1 MGKKELL
8 PVVQLRPIQSEKLL
22 PLCTAVH
29 AATGTKPHLSTVLRW
44 STRGTADG
52 IRLET
57 QILGGRRL
65 TSVEAVLR
73 YMAATTEARD
83 KSSQPPMPT
92 PRQSERAAEKSAKKL
107 AERLGKVAAQ

>member
-1 MGKKELL
+1 MNKTKQM
-8 PVVQLRPIQSEKLL
+8 PVVQLPAIQNEKLK
-22 PLCTAVH
+22 PLCEAVH
-29 AATGTKPHLSTVLRW
+29 AATGTKPHLSTVIRW

-83 KSSQPPMPT
+83 GRVAQHPSATASQ
-92 PRQSERAAEKSAKKL
+92 QERSAERSAKKL
-107 AERLGKVAAQ
+107 KERLGR

>member
-1 MGKKELL
+1 MTNQLM
-8 PVVQLRPIQSEKLL
+8 PVVQLPAIQNEKLL
-22 PLCTAVH
+22 PLCEAVH

-57 QILGGRRL
+57 RILGGRRL

-73 YMAATTEARD
+73 YMQATTEARNGTT
-83 KSSQPPMPT
+83 QPPMPT
-92 PRQSERAAEKSAKKL
+92 PTQQERAAAKSAKKL
-107 AERLGKVAAQ
+107 ADRLKVGAK

>member
-8 PVVQLRPIQSEKLL
+8 PVVQLQPIQSEKLL
-22 PLCTAVH
+22 PLCEAVH

-52 IRLET
+52 IRLNT

-73 YMAATTEARD
+73 YVAETTEARD
-83 KSSQPPMPT
+83 GVRQQQMPT
-92 PRQSERAAEKSAKKL
+92 PSQQERAATKSAKKL
-107 AERLGKVAAQ
+107 ADRLAKR

>member
-1 MGKKELL
+1 MPEKELL
-8 PVVQLRPIQSEKLL
+8 QVVQLPQIQNEKLL
-22 PLCTAVH
+22 PLCSAVH

-83 KSSQPPMPT
+83 GAAPSMAPPA
-92 PRQSERAAEKSAKKL
+92 QNERAAERSAKKL
-107 AERLGKVAAQ
+107 AQRLGR